1 MINERHERGA
11 RQPSPAAPEPRRRLT
26 DDEARLARIADFEA
40 AAAARAAERPVR
52 EEPRT
57 VWSPAVKRNP
67 PVAGMMASRGRPG
80 GAEEGTAARAVAAT
94 VAPPLRRSLTEAEQE
109 ERRELRRSLTAE
121 QALPAVAVVADLGQG
136 GAEPP
141 EGWPELVTPE
151 KTGAIVLSI

>member
-11 RQPSPAAPEPRRRLT
+11 RQLSPAAPEPRRLT

-67 PVAGMMASRGRPG
+67 PAAGMMASRGRPG